1 MMSSPP
7 AAPARAAA
15 SAQAPAPAATAPAAA
30 ASAAAAITAVPSAPA
45 GGSRR
50 AGIFLFF
57 GALVAFATFDAGSKQ
72 MLAHY
77 PAPFLNV
84 MRYIAVA
91 TLALALLW
99 RHRGQ
104 RLRDAPQK
112 PLLVLRGVMLATVA
126 SCFMTALIWMPLS
139 EATAIYFTSPLIMVA
154 LSPWLLGERVR
165 PAQWAAVAA
174 GFAGMLL
181 IVRPGSDLPGLG
193 TALMA
198 VSAVSYAI
206 FQVLTRKLSGKVDG
220 PVQYAYTA
228 FICLLVTTVPAPFF
242 LPDPWPNPTDMA
254 LIVALG
260 ACSGLAQILLIAA
273 FQRVSAATLAPL
285 NYFQLLL
292 AVGFSTFWFQRPPD
306 GLALAGMALIMASGV
321 FLALR
326 RAA

>member
-1 MMSSPP
+1 MSSIP
-7 AAPARAAA
+7 
-15 SAQAPAPAATAPAAA
+15 
-30 ASAAAAITAVPSAPA
+30 TAVLPASSSA
-45 GGSRR
+45 RN
-50 AGIFLFF
+50 AGILLFF
-57 GALVAFATFDAGSKQ
+57 AALVAFATFDAGSKH
-72 MLAHY
+72 MLERY

-84 MRYIAVA
+84 MRYLAVIF
-91 TLALALLW
+91 LAMAMLF
-99 RHRGQ
+99 RHGRGM
-104 RLRDAPQK
+104 RLRDAPEK

-165 PAQWAAVAA
+165 PVQWAAVAA

-181 IVRPGSDLPGLG
+181 IVRPGSDLPLLG
-193 TALMA
+193 TVLMA

-206 FQVLTRKLSGKVDG
+206 FQVLTRKLSGKVSG

-228 FICLLVTTVPAPFF
+228 IICLVVTALPAPFF
-242 LPDPWPNPTDMA
+242 LPDPWPDLTDA
-254 LIVALG
+254 VLIIALG

-292 AVGFSTFWFQRPPD
+292 AVLFSTFWFQRPPD
-306 GLALAGMALIMASGV
+306 SLALAGMALIMAAGI
-321 FLALR
+321 FLAMR

>member
-1 MMSSPP
+1 MSPP
-7 AAPARAAA
+7 PVAPARGAA
-15 SAQAPAPAATAPAAA
+15 SAQTGTPAARTTAAAAPAAA
-30 ASAAAAITAVPSAPA
+30 PFTTTSAA
-45 GGSRR
+45 SRR

-72 MLAHY
+72 MLTHY

-91 TLALALLW
+91 TLALAMLW

-104 RLRDAPQK
+104 RLRDAPHK
-112 PLLVLRGVMLATVA
+112 PMLVLRGVMLATVA

-165 PAQWAAVAA
+165 PAQWTAVAA

-206 FQVLTRKLSGKVDG
+206 FQVLTRKLSGKVAG

-228 FICLLVTTVPAPFF
+228 FICLLVTALPAPFF

>member
-1 MMSSPP
+1 MTLPSS
-7 AAPARAAA
+7 AAPVSGAGAAA
-15 SAQAPAPAATAPAAA
+15 VSPAAA
-30 ASAAAAITAVPSAPA
+30 TPAAATP

-50 AGIFLFF
+50 AGILLFF
-57 GALVAFATFDAGSKQ
+57 AALMAFATFDAGSKQ
-72 MLAHY
+72 LLAYY

-91 TLALALLW
+91 TLALAMLW

-154 LSPWLLGERVR
+154 LSPWLLGERVKA
-165 PAQWAAVAA
+165 AQWTAVAA

-181 IVRPGSDLPGLG
+181 IVRPGSDLPVLG
-193 TALMA
+193 TVLMA
-198 VSAVSYAI
+198 ISAVSYAF

-228 FICLLVTTVPAPFF
+228 FICLIATALPAPFF
-242 LPDPWPNPTDMA
+242 LPDPWPPTIDMT

-306 GLALAGMALIMASGV
+306 GLALAGMGLIMASGV

-326 RAA
+326 RAN

>member
-1 MMSSPP
+1 MSSVP
-7 AAPARAAA
+7 AAVLPP
-15 SAQAPAPAATAPAAA
+15 S
-30 ASAAAAITAVPSAPA
+30 SAA
-45 GGSRR
+45 RN
-50 AGIFLFF
+50 AGILLFF
-57 GALVAFATFDAGSKQ
+57 AALVAFATFDAGSKH
-72 MLAHY
+72 MLERY

-84 MRYIAVA
+84 MRYLAVIFLAIAMLV
-91 TLALALLW
+91 
-99 RHRGQ
+99 RHGRGV
-104 RLRDAPQK
+104 RLRDAQEK
-112 PLLVLRGVMLATVA
+112 PLLILRGVMLATVA

-165 PAQWAAVAA
+165 PVQWAAVAA

-181 IVRPGSDLPGLG
+181 IVRPGSDLPLLG

-206 FQVLTRKLSGKVDG
+206 FQVLTRKLSGKVPG

-228 FICLLVTTVPAPFF
+228 IICLIVTALPAPFF
-242 LPDPWPNPTDMA
+242 LPDPWPDLTDTI

-292 AVGFSTFWFQRPPD
+292 AVLFSTFWFQRPPD
-306 GLALAGMALIMASGV
+306 SLALTGMVLIMASGV
-321 FLALR
+321 FLAMR

>member
-1 MMSSPP
+1 M
-7 AAPARAAA
+7 AAA
-15 SAQAPAPAATAPAAA
+15 STTALPAPAA
-30 ASAAAAITAVPSAPA
+30 
-45 GGSRR
+45 SRN
-50 AGIFLFF
+50 AGILLFF
-57 GALVAFATFDAGSKQ
+57 AALVAFATFDAGSKH
-72 MLAHY
+72 MLERY

-84 MRYIAVA
+84 MRYLAVIM
-91 TLALALLW
+91 LALFMLW
-99 RHRGQ
+99 RHGRGV
-104 RLRDAPQK
+104 RLSDAPEK

-126 SCFMTALIWMPLS
+126 TCFMTALIWMPLS

-165 PAQWAAVAA
+165 PVQWLAVAA

-181 IVRPGSDLPGLG
+181 IVRPGSDLPLLG
-193 TALMA
+193 TVLMA

-206 FQVLTRKLSGKVDG
+206 FQVLTRKLSGKVPG

-228 FICLLVTTVPAPFF
+228 IICLVVTALPAPFF
-242 LPDPWPNPTDMA
+242 LPDPWPDSTDA
-254 LIVALG
+254 VLIIALG

-292 AVGFSTFWFQRPPD
+292 AVLFSTFWFQRPPD
-306 GLALAGMALIMASGV
+306 GLALAGMGLIMAAGV

-326 RAA
+326 RVG